1 MNKKNNQY
9 VVTAISAVLIAVLVL
24 LPAFICQGC
33 TNNEKNTEL
42 VGVWRYDEYTEY
54 EFSQGDNGCLCLDGN
69 THYEFTYSI
78 KDDELYIDFALDY
91 VTDCKYTYSVDANT
105 LTLVGGEG
113 TAEVGKTYE
122 LTKVQ

>member
-1 MNKKNNQY
+1 MSKNNNQY
-9 VVTAISAVLIAVLVL
+9 VVTAISAVFLAALVISSVPL
-24 LPAFICQGC
+24 FQGC
-33 TNNEKNTEL
+33 SNNKKNTEL

-78 KDDELYIDFALDY
+78 NDDDLYIDFALDY
-91 VTDCKYTYSVDANT
+91 VTDCRYTYSVDGNK